1 MVSMGDGSHGDFD
14 SLKEVAVAL
23 GVDKITKRDIE
34 SGKYPQIT
42 IKGLE
47 GVVEEVIDEPM
58 RDEVVELTDEEFAS
72 YQLTEQD
79 MSAITAINNRME
91 EIAGSL
97 EPEDIA
103 MYDQLNR
110 IYAAIQCGAGNELP
124 EDQFTILMDTLT
136 GSYKQTEVV
145 YDNPDDIEPPA
156 PIDAGH
162 MSIYDDANENPAL
175 TNIGTGTK
183 QKLADTEVEYPE
195 PGSFKDEKALKKF
208 YKQLSDEQ
216 LDEWIELEGLK
227 YKECEHPSINRM
239 RKCMAIRELHF
250 PTKPKANTKSKSKY
264 SHFSTEQLVE
274 MANKAGIPVKDSK
287 GSDQI
292 LRMYTIMALREK
304 GLIS

>member
-47 GVVEEVIDEPM
+47 GVVEEVVDEPM

-136 GSYKQTEVV
+136 GSYKPQDEIV
-145 YDNPDDIEPPA
+145 YDDPKDTEEYVPVAKPKADTQ
-156 PIDAGH
+156 
-162 MSIYDDANENPAL
+162 AL

-274 MANKAGIPVKDSK
+274 MANEAGIPVKDSK